1 MSDVIPLFRLR
12 ETAADPI
19 SIPEPP
25 CGRDAIARRGRN
37 VVDPAVMKVSLDVI
51 ALIAFIMGGIGLAV
65 LFVIFG
71 GKLYEW
77 WRDR

>member
-25 CGRDAIARRGRN
+25 CGRDAIARRGYRFE
-37 VVDPAVMKVSLDVI
+37 AVPGQAATWSIRRL
-51 ALIAFIMGGIGLAV
+51 
-65 LFVIFG
+65 
-71 GKLYEW
+71 
-77 WRDR
+77 